1 MPDQAKDRYLT
12 TALLLYICTIAH
24 WKANAVDSTAAHI
37 IHERNPNILF
47 LRGETQMSSRM
58 MLREANRPI
67 TSNIRKGWRRT
78 DRIVVRVG
86 LHFRGRV
93 ALPRA
98 VFFLNEPSGRVQRR
112 LERDGCY
119 QRGHHHERARGVSEL
134 VVLDTRLLMS
144 TGSGK

>member
-24 WKANAVDSTAAHI
+24 WKANAVDSTAAH
-37 IHERNPNILF
+37 
-47 LRGETQMSSRM
+47 RGETQMSSRM

-67 TSNIRKGWRRT
+67 TSNIRKGWRSFPRT
-78 DRIVVRVG
+78 TPEALIVVRVG